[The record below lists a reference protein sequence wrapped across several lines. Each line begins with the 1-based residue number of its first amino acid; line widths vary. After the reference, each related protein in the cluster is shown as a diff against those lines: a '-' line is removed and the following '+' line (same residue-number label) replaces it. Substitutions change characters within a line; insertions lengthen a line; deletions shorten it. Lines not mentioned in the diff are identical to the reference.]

1 MNSAYARRR
10 AGHVA
15 SMLRTIRDDRGQG
28 LGEYAL
34 ILGFIAVLCIAAVA
48 FLGSQILGQYQDV
61 SSKYP

>member
-1 MNSAYARRR
+1 
-10 AGHVA
+10 
-15 SMLRTIRDDRGQG
+15 MLRTIRDDRGQG

>member
-1 MNSAYARRR
+1 
-10 AGHVA
+10 
-15 SMLRTIRDDRGQG
+15 MLRTIRDDRGQG

-48 FLGSQILGQYQDV
+48 FLGAQILGNYQDI

>member
-1 MNSAYARRR
+1 VNTAYARRR

-15 SMLRTIRDDRGQG
+15 PMLRTIRDDRGQG

-48 FLGSQILGQYQDV
+48 FVGTQLLGYYQDV
-61 SSKYP
+61 GSKYP